1 MKILAKSKNN
11 ITLAE
16 HTQGLMEQLGV
27 LQNYISED
35 ISILLPLAIFAHDL
49 GKVSPGFQT
58 EVRNWDYKPNVPFPN
73 IPHSLFSIFWLD
85 EERLREKL
93 SVKEDEDLKI
103 LFSAIAFHHWRDNF
117 QEILLGQDG
126 KFKRAIKSIC
136 ENENLQQELFGNL
149 KAHLNNQFQAFIELL
164 NFNKVLAQRVAEGVP
179 LLDVLLPP
187 YYAYF
192 LPQRCELNWEKK
204 RKWILLAGNLIR
216 IDHFASYLQEE
227 DTHEEIEKQIPKKDT
242 VKRKIIEGIKN
253 KAKELSCSEISS
265 WQLETLKGQEEKNI
279 ILVAPTGIGKT
290 EFAFLWAA
298 GKKMFF
304 TLPLRA
310 AVNAIYERAK
320 EAFGKEN
327 VSLLHSDADIYL
339 LNQIK
344 QIKDDVEL
352 EESLKVLDLAKHLA
366 YPVLVS
372 TGDQI
377 FPAALKYPSYE
388 KIYATLA
395 YSCLVIDEVQA
406 YDPRA
411 CAVIAKMIEDIVQL
425 GGKFLLMTATLPK
438 FIKEEIEKRV
448 NQKLVLLDKYND
460 CEQAVRHKIEL
471 RNKDIEIDKIINTAK
486 QGKRVLVIT
495 NTIKKA
501 KEVYAELNNKGIA
514 KLFLL
519 HAQFTLEDRKQKERE
534 LEEEFSNPKPND
546 EREPKVLVATQVVEA
561 SLDID
566 ADYLFTEIA
575 PIDALVQRMGRV
587 LRRHAHKKDFKY
599 KGEEANIIIFACR
612 NENRKN
618 KNALESGEGKVYD
631 NMLLYWTLGVFLGQN
646 KIPVKTTEKQGRK
659 KQTVEKEIDIYLKD
673 LINLDNGRL
682 NKDLKEVYK
691 EIYQTYNENKKIE
704 FKLSEP
710 NKKTLVEQ
718 LYKLLPPNLGY
729 LKTFYDTLNLL
740 DAGYVSDK
748 KDEALKLF
756 RHIYSIA
763 VLPSEKEEEF
773 KEKIVKFVQNEFSKD
788 KKKLLWPKFKKE
800 VLSHFVV
807 HTRTRLKEFYPI
819 DYLTNDIQNK
829 KVKRRIKSW
838 LRGVYKVEGEYLEE
852 GLKIKENYVG
862 IIK

>member
-35 ISILLPLAIFAHDL
+35 ISMLLPLAIFAHDL

-253 KAKELSCSEISS
+253 KAKELSCSDISS

-339 LNQIK
+339 LSQYQK
-344 QIKDDVEL
+344 EATL

-501 KEVYAELNNKGIA
+501 KEVYAKLKNKGIA

-519 HAQFTLEDRKQKERE
+519 HAQFTLEDRKQKEKE

-618 KNALESGEGKVYD
+618 KNALESGEGEVYD
-631 NMLLYWTLGVFLGQN
+631 NMLLYWTLGVFWEFAN
-646 KIPVKTTEKQGRK
+646 KEIGLAKEIEQTKEKIQEDLKKAKLVNKFFDKILKKFKKPIVFFLPEKQ
-659 KQTVEKEIDIYLKD
+659 
-673 LINLDNGRL
+673 
-682 NKDLKEVYK
+682 
-691 EIYQTYNENKKIE
+691 
-704 FKLSEP
+704 
-710 NKKTLVEQ
+710 KKTLVEQ

-748 KDEALKLF
+748 KDEALRLF

-838 LRGVYKVEGEYLEE
+838 LRGVYKVEGEYSEE